1 MSLSRIRL
9 QCKNTDTETNW
20 IIVVCSWGSF
30 DASCLSTAKAQSL
43 GKKFEFCFCV
53 VFCQNV
59 AVVPPTSK
67 ILGVKGGRIVTC
79 NFLVKTD
86 WDTSITKL
94 LGDKIS
100 RNCNVLN
107 SQKSKESKVGFAW
120 FLLNFSWIDHQ
131 PMQCQN
137 FLLIETSAIFELLCF
152 AVGSL
157 SSNIWPTIGWRKS
170 L

>member
-43 GKKFEFCFCV
+43 GKKIEFCFCV

-100 RNCNVLN
+100 RKWNVLK
-107 SQKSKESKVGFAW
+107 SQKNQRLVLRDF
-120 FLLNFSWIDHQ
+120 
-131 PMQCQN
+131 C
-137 FLLIETSAIFELLCF
+137 
-152 AVGSL
+152 
-157 SSNIWPTIGWRKS
+157 
-170 L
+170 